1 MLRVPGTRKSYIS
14 LSGVDAMD
22 SNIAPGVRRKLISLC
37 CLGLLILFFNPAVAD
52 QARHI
57 VLVAGANTYVPP
69 LTPAEVR
76 KLFLGV
82 VITKDGQ
89 RIEPLLN
96 LTDSLLHEVFL
107 QKVVF
112 MSSENYERQLSA
124 RINHLGDP
132 RPQEYSDPW
141 QLISALRSRRG
152 AVSYMWAKDARPRM
166 GLKIVQEL
174 WKSRQE

>member
-1 MLRVPGTRKSYIS
+1 VDRNISLRVRQ
-14 LSGVDAMD
+14 
-22 SNIAPGVRRKLISLC
+22 KLISLFC
-37 CLGLLILFFNPAVAD
+37 CLGLLFTAFNHAVAD

-57 VLVAGANTYVPP
+57 VLVAGANAYVPP

-96 LTDSLLHEVFL
+96 LTDPLLHEVFL

-112 MSSENYERQLSA
+112 MSSENYQRQLFT
-124 RINHLGDP
+124 RISHLGDP
-132 RPQEYSDPW
+132 RPQEYSDSW
-141 QLISALRSRRG
+141 QLISALRSRPG
-152 AVSYMWAKDARPRM
+152 AVSYMWAQDARPRM
-166 GLKIVQEL
+166 GLRIVQEL
-174 WKSRQE
+174 WQSRQE